1 MADVVT
7 LRPATD
13 ADGMYVEELLA
24 DNDLPT
30 DDVHRALDSLYL
42 IVVDGRRVGVA
53 GLEKHDELALLR
65 SVAVEAAARGN
76 GYGARACRDLL
87 DRAADAGVSTVYL
100 LTTTATGFFDR
111 LGFERVDRAAVPD
124 PIRAT
129 REFSELCPS
138 TAVVMRCDPAAPT
151 AGAPAGEST

>member
-1 MADVVT
+1 MDDALT

-13 ADGMYVEELLA
+13 TDGAYVDELLS

-30 DDVHRALDSLYL
+30 ADLSGALDSLYL
-42 IVVDGRRVGVA
+42 IEVDDRRVGVA
-53 GLEKHDELALLR
+53 GLERHGDLALLR
-65 SVAVEAAARGN
+65 SVAVEASERGN
-76 GYGARACRDLL
+76 GYGVRACQTLL

-100 LTTTATGFFDR
+100 LTTTAAGFFDR
-111 LGFERVDRAAVPD
+111 LGFQRVDRAAVPD

-138 TAVVMRCDPAAPT
+138 TAVVMRRDPAART
-151 AGAPAGEST
+151 AGTPAGESA

>member
-1 MADVVT
+1 MADALA

-13 ADGMYVEELLA
+13 ADGAYVEELLA
-24 DNDLPT
+24 DNGLPT
-30 DDVHRALDSLYL
+30 ADVPGALDSLYL
-42 IVVDGRRVGVA
+42 IAVDGRRVGVA
-53 GLEKHDELALLR
+53 GLERHGDLALLR
-65 SVAVEAAARGN
+65 SVAVEASERGN
-76 GYGARACRDLL
+76 GYGARACEALL

-100 LTTTATGFFDR
+100 LTTTADGFFAR

-138 TAVVMRCDPAAPT
+138 TAVVMRRDPAAPT
-151 AGAPAGEST
+151 AGTPAGESA